1 MFHSQ
6 DYLEICR
13 QAERYQDYLDRLEEE
28 EDWFLHD
35 HLENMEEQEWR
46 LALFAGIVPNAGDE
60 WGGSISRQ
68 A

>member
-35 HLENMEEQEWR
+35 HLENMEEQE
-46 LALFAGIVPNAGDE
+46 
-60 WGGSISRQ
+60 
-68 A
+68 